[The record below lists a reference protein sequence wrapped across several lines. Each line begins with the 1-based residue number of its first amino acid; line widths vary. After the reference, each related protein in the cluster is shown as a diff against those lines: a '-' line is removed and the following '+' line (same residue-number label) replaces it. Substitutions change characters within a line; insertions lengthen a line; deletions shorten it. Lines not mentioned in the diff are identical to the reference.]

1 MGAGAGA
8 GVVVVVVVV
17 VAMPTVTS
25 PVWTNDPIPNEFT
38 AATWNE

>member
-1 MGAGAGA
+1 MGA

-17 VAMPTVTS
+17 VVVMPTVTS